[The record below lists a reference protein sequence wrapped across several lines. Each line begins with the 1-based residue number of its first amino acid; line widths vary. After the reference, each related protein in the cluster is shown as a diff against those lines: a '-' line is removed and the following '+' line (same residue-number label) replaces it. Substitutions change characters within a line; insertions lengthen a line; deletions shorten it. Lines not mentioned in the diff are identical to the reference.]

1 MATRRVR
8 RIKRT
13 GSKKRHSHHGRKTTR
28 HHKRHTK
35 RQMAGM
41 FKAMAKS
48 LASTKLNPRNGP
60 FYGGIEVFK
69 ADVGGELRYYI
80 GNRPID
86 AYTESADPA
95 DRAYGQLIRS
105 NLTGLIVTPD
115 TGKTFNG
122 ILYLDQA
129 NFDKFSAKP
138 FTSAVSADAATAA
151 DEPNRGVI
159 LENVPGSGKMILHFG
174 PTSYDLIP
182 DRALKIR
189 IPSPPS
195 GDSPVK
201 ELIFVGNASGIT
213 VTFVMK
219 KTQTTYCALWTYDRR
234 TQYTNTDQIDYAVP
248 SITKPLV
255 LKSERRND
263 ITGQIIPMIDQLA
276 DASNGCDLAAAQA
289 YYVSD
294 AHHVDETIKQQ
305 ILSLF
310 PRTSL
315 SAQMSDLRVGDD

>member
-13 GSKKRHSHHGRKTTR
+13 KRQSHHGRKTKR
-28 HHKRHTK
+28 HHKRDNRTNK
-35 RQMAGM
+35 RHSGGM
-41 FKAMAKS
+41 KSFAKMF
-48 LASTKLNPRNGP
+48 TDRLNPRGGRL
-60 FYGGIEVFK
+60 YGGIEVFK
-69 ADVGGELRYYI
+69 GVAADGVARYYI
-80 GNRPID
+80 GNRPI
-86 AYTESADPA
+86 AEYEASTMPA
-95 DRAYGQLIRS
+95 DKAYGKLIRS
-105 NLTGLIVTPD
+105 KLTGIDHFVDAGSTF
-115 TGKTFNG
+115 TGITFM
-122 ILYLDQA
+122 DKA
-129 NFDKFSAKP
+129 NFDKFEAKFHP
-138 FTSAVSADAATAA
+138 AAAAADA

-174 PTSYDLIP
+174 PTSHDLMP
-182 DRALKIR
+182 DRPLKIR

-195 GDSPVK
+195 GNSPVK
-201 ELIFVGNASGIT
+201 ELIFLGNASGIN
-213 VTFVMK
+213 VTFMME
-219 KTQTTYCALWTYDRR
+219 KTKTTYCALWTYDRR
-234 TQYTNTDQIDYAVP
+234 TQYTNTDQINYAVP

-263 ITGQIIPMIDQLA
+263 ITGQIINMIDQLA

-305 ILSLF
+305 ILALF

-315 SAQMSDLRVGDD
+315 SAQMSSLRMGDD

>member
-1 MATRRVR
+1 
-8 RIKRT
+8 
-13 GSKKRHSHHGRKTTR
+13 
-28 HHKRHTK
+28 
-35 RQMAGM
+35 M

-234 TQYTNTDQIDYAVP
+234 TQYTNTEQIDYAVP

-263 ITGQIIPMIDQLA
+263 ITGQIIPMIDNLTSYA
-276 DASNGCDLAAAQA
+276 NDCANEKERMNEGYLYYKDPILSAHVPDDIKPMILGLFDRPSSPGVDDLAG
-289 YYVSD
+289 
-294 AHHVDETIKQQ
+294 
-305 ILSLF
+305 
-310 PRTSL
+310 R
-315 SAQMSDLRVGDD
+315 MSELTPMRGPPSSSSGR